1 MQSQNRFRWLG
12 LKSPERSF
20 LGYVGLVTTWRL
32 LLATALGGSLVLV
45 IGRAAHSSVVGYG
58 YGGAIFL
65 VLSWPLL
72 KAVFRSLK
80 WTHAT
85 VFQTMLLVI
94 ASLAMGEIGQRLLGF
109 NPQSARIHHLNW
121 PQGQHLLWQFPLVLP
136 IENLVLLG
144 GLVVTWQIVGP
155 RSRFER
161 LMVGIVAAFAFGFWH
176 VPAWGGW
183 TMLVIGLTV
192 LPWTLYLLA
201 TGDMVVPVLAHIV
214 MDTMAVIAQTAP
226 PETWARRMLD
236 PFMLLGL
243 LLLGLG
249 WSLYRDWRVA
259 HPPIRL

>member
-1 MQSQNRFRWLG
+1 MQSQNRVRWLG
-12 LKSPERSF
+12 LTSPDRSF
-20 LGYVGLVTTWRL
+20 LRYVGCVGTWRL
-32 LLATALGGSLVLV
+32 LAATALGGSLVV
-45 IGRAAHSSVVGYG
+45 AIGRVAHSSMVGYG

-72 KAVFRSLK
+72 RVVLRSLS

-85 VFQTMLLVI
+85 VFQTILLVI
-94 ASLAMGEIGQRLLGF
+94 ASLAMGDIGQHLLGF
-109 NPQSARIHHLNW
+109 NPQATRIHHLNW

-144 GLVVTWQIVGP
+144 GLVVVWKTVRPQ
-155 RSRFER
+155 SRFER
-161 LMVGIVAAFAFGFWH
+161 LMVGMVAAFAFGFWH
-176 VPAWGGW
+176 VPSWGGW

-192 LPWTLYLLA
+192 LPWTLYLIA

-214 MDTMAVIAQTAP
+214 MDTMAVVAETAP
-226 PETWARRMLD
+226 PETWVRRMVD
-236 PFMLLGL
+236 PFILVGL

-259 HPPIRL
+259 RPPGRV